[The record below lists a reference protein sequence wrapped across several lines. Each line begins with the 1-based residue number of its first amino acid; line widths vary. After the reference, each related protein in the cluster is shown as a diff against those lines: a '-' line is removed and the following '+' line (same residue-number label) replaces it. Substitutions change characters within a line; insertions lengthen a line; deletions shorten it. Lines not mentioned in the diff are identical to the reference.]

1 MKKFLLL
8 ILFTNL
14 LIPLDA
20 GGIKRPALKQIHPK
34 NVTRISQIAKRRF
47 EQKLRRITQ
56 LSTPGFTK
64 HPKPGHP
71 LPYTFQIQRFNDL
84 ESETASAFAIRLFGK
99 PIGVTAGHVMS
110 SIRQAPYIKIQ
121 AGAQTVFAPIQKF
134 LIGNSNSNGLDL
146 AIFEIPPEILPHVT
160 VLEPSA
166 RAPITGEFLSI
177 PGFANGEAL
186 FVPQERV
193 LITTPTKLLL
203 QKTDTA
209 GLRGFCGSPILGKNN
224 KVQAIYIGFVNKEIL
239 PHLRWLQDLPRDV
252 TANMPTFHMAIPV
265 QALSDL
271 VELAEAGA
279 ASKTGRMMS
288 VLGHPVGLLK
298 PTEFI
303 ESIELLRQGER
314 IGFIQYNPL
323 IDPGRLEQ
331 FFELQEN
338 DVLRLTINQSKPFT
352 QQTQTVLYEVN
363 VSTGDVTTVT
373 P

>member
-209 GLRGFCGSPILGKNN
+209 GLRGFCG
-224 KVQAIYIGFVNKEIL
+224 
-239 PHLRWLQDLPRDV
+239 
-252 TANMPTFHMAIPV
+252 
-265 QALSDL
+265 
-271 VELAEAGA
+271 
-279 ASKTGRMMS
+279 
-288 VLGHPVGLLK
+288 
-298 PTEFI
+298 
-303 ESIELLRQGER
+303 
-314 IGFIQYNPL
+314 
-323 IDPGRLEQ
+323 
-331 FFELQEN
+331 
-338 DVLRLTINQSKPFT
+338 
-352 QQTQTVLYEVN
+352 
-363 VSTGDVTTVT
+363 
-373 P
+373 